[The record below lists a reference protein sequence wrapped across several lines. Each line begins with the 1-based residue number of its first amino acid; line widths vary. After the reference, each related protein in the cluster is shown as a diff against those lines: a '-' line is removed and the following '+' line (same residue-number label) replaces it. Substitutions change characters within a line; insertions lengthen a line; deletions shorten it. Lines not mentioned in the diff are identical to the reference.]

1 MRPFGLYVHVPYCR
15 QACTYCDFYF
25 STSNKSRERWLAA
38 LMVEIRLA
46 ANSWTAGDTITSVY
60 FGGGTPSLLNASE
73 LAQILSAISDSWPV
87 EPSSEITLEANPEDF
102 AEGIA
107 QAWREIGFNR
117 LSIGIQSL
125 SDEELLRMNR
135 RHNARQSL
143 HAIDMTLQAG
153 FSSYSIDLI
162 YATPWLS
169 DENWTETLRRISIIR
184 PPHISAYALTVED
197 KTRLAYDIKAGRTN
211 STSDE
216 VFEAQFLTLH
226 ALLAAAGY
234 ECYEISNFALPGH
247 RARHNSSY
255 WSGQPYLGLGPSAHS
270 FDGASRWR
278 NCPNVWKYVE
288 NLEMTCL
295 PRIDIDTLSYEN
307 KINEYLMTRLRLA
320 EGINWQELS
329 DRFALDLRSD
339 KNDLLAEFVGKG
351 WLHLDANGARLSL
364 KGRLLADRIA
374 SELFY

>member
-25 STSNKSRERWLAA
+25 STSNKSRERWLTA
-38 LMVEIRLA
+38 LMAEISLV
-46 ANSWTAGDTITSVY
+46 ANSWTAGDEITSIY

-73 LAQILSAISDSWPV
+73 LAKILSAICNSWPV

-102 AEGIA
+102 TEGVA
-107 QAWREIGFNR
+107 QTWREIGFNR
-117 LSIGIQSL
+117 LSIGVQSL
-125 SDEELLRMNR
+125 SNEELLRMNR
-135 RHNARQSL
+135 CHNARQSL
-143 HAIDMTLQAG
+143 QAIEMTLQAG
-153 FSSYSIDLI
+153 FNSYSIDLI
-162 YATPWLS
+162 YATPWLT
-169 DENWTETLRRISIIR
+169 DESWTEALRRISIIR

-197 KTRLAYDIKAGRTN
+197 KTRLAFDIKAGRTK

-216 VFEAQFLTLH
+216 AFETQFLTLH

-234 ECYEISNFALPGH
+234 EGYEISNFAIPGH

-288 NLEMTCL
+288 NLEMNHL
-295 PRIDIDTLSYEN
+295 PRVDIETLSLEDR
-307 KINEYLMTRLRLA
+307 INEYLMTRLRLA

-329 DRFALDLRSD
+329 DRFALSLQSD

-351 WLHLDANGARLSL
+351 WLHLDVNGAKLSL